1 MAWEKI
7 YLNSQ
12 NIIYDNGKSCLIK
25 LPNNSDYSN
34 FKFWHPS
41 KLIRDLNKGN
51 GYLKSLSFTDDWEFK
66 IFKDDK
72 NYKKIKEEILSPEE
86 IMQQFE
92 VMSETI
98 EYQADAKS
106 FYEEYEPEKIDK
118 EVHVIDELTR

>member
-7 YLNSQ
+7 YLNTQ

-25 LPNNSDYSN
+25 LPNDSDYTN

-41 KLIRDLNKGN
+41 KLIRDLSKGN
-51 GYLKSLSFTDDWEFK
+51 GYFKSLSFTDDWEFK
-66 IFKDDK
+66 IFEDDK

-86 IMQQFE
+86 LVQQFE
-92 VMSETI
+92 TMSETI

-106 FYEEYEPEKIDK
+106 FYEEYEPKKINK
-118 EVHVIDELTR
+118 EVAVLNELTR